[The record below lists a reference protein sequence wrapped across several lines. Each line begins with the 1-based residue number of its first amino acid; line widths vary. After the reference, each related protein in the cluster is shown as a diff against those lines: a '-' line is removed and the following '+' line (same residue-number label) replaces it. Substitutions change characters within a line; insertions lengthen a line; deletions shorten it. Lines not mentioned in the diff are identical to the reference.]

1 MGRPRQHDEQTA
13 AQLLEAAERIVDQDG
28 IAALS
33 VRRLATAVGTTT
45 RAVYS
50 LFGSKEGLV
59 VALGARAFELLEAGI
74 EALPE
79 TADPQTDLV
88 EAGVKVFRRFAVD
101 HPSLFELAVQRS
113 SAPPELAAAVKPSA
127 AHALDRLR
135 SRVARVDAAG
145 LLGGRRIEIAT
156 LEFHALCEGLA
167 ALELRGAL
175 GRRRAVKIWRDAL
188 GALVTGFAHAP
199 AP

>member
-1 MGRPRQHDEQTA
+1 GGTRAVRVRRSRRECPPRDRRTSESSSASPFVVAVQRNVTELRYAVPMGRPRQHDEQTA

-45 RAVYS
+45 GGVYS

-79 TADPQTDLV
+79 TADPQADLV

-113 SAPPELAAAVKPSA
+113 
-127 AHALDRLR
+127 
-135 SRVARVDAAG
+135 
-145 LLGGRRIEIAT
+145 
-156 LEFHALCEGLA
+156 
-167 ALELRGAL
+167 
-175 GRRRAVKIWRDAL
+175 
-188 GALVTGFAHAP
+188 
-199 AP
+199 